1 MSTFYS
7 TAVNKVMVKSI
18 YVLLILYRLVT
29 YDYMH
34 YSTYFSCFFHVLTF
48 YHYFKFFYNN
58 EQPVFLRT
66 YLGSY
71 LLQ

>member
-1 MSTFYS
+1 MRTFYS
-7 TAVNKVMVKSI
+7 TAVNIVMVKGI

-34 YSTYFSCFFHVLTF
+34 YSIHFSCFFHIFTF
-48 YHYFKFFYNN
+48 YHCFKFFYNN